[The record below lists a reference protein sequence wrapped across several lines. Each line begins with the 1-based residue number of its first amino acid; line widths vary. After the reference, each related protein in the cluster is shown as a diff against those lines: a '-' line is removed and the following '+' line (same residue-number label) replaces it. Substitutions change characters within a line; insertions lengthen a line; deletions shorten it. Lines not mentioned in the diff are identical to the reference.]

1 MQKSL
6 FSKQHRS
13 LVALLREARQ
23 QANLTQVD
31 VAQRLQATQSFVSKC
46 ERGERRLD
54 VLELRAWCKALDL
67 SLAEFLR
74 LLEPRLLLLDKG
86 R

>member
-13 LVALLREARQ
+13 LVALLREVRQ

-31 VAQRLQATQSFVSKC
+31 IAQRLQATQSFVSKC